1 MSNGKFNKIGVISA
15 RCLCENIAR
24 LTNIKGTK
32 QTPPLL
38 HRVSICSIPCRT
50 WNVQRGIVTRSRSKW
65 TQSSQKA
72 VLIMETVPHFYE
84 TLCILHK
91 SLLHCTCAS

>member
-24 LTNIKGTK
+24 LTNIKGTN

-38 HRVSICSIPCRT
+38 YRVSLWRRWNVRRGIEQRGIERRG
-50 WNVQRGIVTRSRSKW
+50 NVQRGIVTKPPDTEQCR
-65 TQSSQKA
+65 
-72 VLIMETVPHFYE
+72 
-84 TLCILHK
+84 
-91 SLLHCTCAS
+91 